1 MDMEMSTHLPDQ
13 HDQLPAAGNAAWR
26 SAASLITAGFPSP
39 GFCGWSLRRRQQ
51 RIEFAETVG
60 P

>member
-1 MDMEMSTHLPDQ
+1 MDMEISTHLPDQ

-26 SAASLITAGFPSP
+26 SAASLIERPQPDFRALAFVDGRCVGGNSVSSSP
-39 GFCGWSLRRRQQ
+39 K
-51 RIEFAETVG
+51 